1 MRNNKLCSSGIGGQA
16 VMEGIMMRNK
26 DRYAVAVRQSDGSIV
41 VDTQKFKGI
50 TSKCKLFQL
59 PFIRGIFS
67 FIDSLILGIKTL
79 TFSAKFFDDEAD
91 YSDEPDKF
99 EQWLTDKFGD
109 KAEKVIMGFTVVF
122 SIMIAIGLFMVLPL
136 FIADIMERYVSW
148 VTPGHVPVI
157 EGVVKMILFIAYLL
171 LISLMNDIK
180 RTFMYHGAE
189 HKCINCIENGHV
201 LTVDNVRKSSRYHK
215 RCGTSFLLVVL
226 IISIVMFILIRTDIV
241 WLRYVTRIL
250 LVPVIAGLSYE
261 FIRKAG
267 SSNNKVINV
276 LSMPGMWMQKITTK
290 EPTDDMIEV
299 AIEAVEAVFD
309 WEQYLDDNGIKR
321 VSRRKVMPVD
331 KQPLPKEYKK
341 DRKGS
346 GYNWKF

>member
-321 VSRRKVMPVD
+321 VSKRKVMPVD